1 MRRNPSPTIVP
12 RVESIDGRL
21 AHALQIDGRAPFAK
35 IADVLGISE
44 HTAARRYHRLKERG
58 IRVRGALNRFRLG
71 HHAWTLRL
79 RCTPDAG
86 PAVAQALAQRP
97 DTFWVHLMSGGTEI
111 SCLQQVEN
119 PDDLL
124 LDRLPRR
131 LVDVSA
137 HNVLRGFA
145 SPGTWR
151 GIACLEPEE
160 VAALRPE
167 LEPEPPDELTALDEA
182 LLRTLEADGRASYA
196 ELAGRARTSE
206 STARRRVEHLRR
218 TGVLELQLDADPSR
232 FGFATQARLWMRVE
246 PRNLAAA
253 GATLATHPEVY
264 FAAAT
269 TGPANLVASVT
280 CRSGGELYQYL
291 TERIGSLDGVRE
303 TETAPVLRTLKRVA
317 MSEDD
322 ASSYRT

>member
-1 MRRNPSPTIVP
+1 M
-12 RVESIDGRL
+12 ESIDQRL
-21 AHALQIDGRAPFAK
+21 VHALQIDGRAPFAK

-44 HTAARRYHRLKERG
+44 HTAARRYQRLKERG
-58 IRVRGALNRFRLG
+58 IRVRGALNQFRLG

-86 PAVAQALAQRP
+86 PVLAQALARRH

-111 SCLQQVEN
+111 SCLQQVKT
-119 PDDLL
+119 PDELL

-137 HNVLRGFA
+137 HNILRGFA
-145 SPGTWR
+145 SPSTWR
-151 GIACLEPEE
+151 GLACLTEDE
-160 VAALRPE
+160 VAALDPE
-167 LEPEPPDELTALDEA
+167 LEAESPTELTALDEA
-182 LLRTLEADGRASYA
+182 LLRTLEADGRAGYA
-196 ELAGRARTSE
+196 ELAAKAKTSE

-218 TGVLELQLDADPSR
+218 TRVLELQLDADPAR
-232 FGFATQARLWMRVE
+232 FGFPAQARLWMRVE
-246 PRNLAAA
+246 PRNLAEA
-253 GATLATHPEVY
+253 GATLATHSEVY

-280 CRSGGELYQYL
+280 CGSTGDLYRYL

-303 TETAPVLRTLKRVA
+303 SETAPILRTLKRVVI
-317 MSEDD
+317 SEDE
-322 ASSYRT
+322 AFS

>member
-1 MRRNPSPTIVP
+1 
-12 RVESIDGRL
+12 VESIDRRL

-44 HTAARRYHRLKERG
+44 HTAARRYQRLKEHG

-86 PAVAQALAQRP
+86 PVLAQALAKRG

-111 SCLQQVEN
+111 SCLQQVES
-119 PDDLL
+119 PDELL

-137 HNVLRGFA
+137 HNILRGFA

-151 GIACLEPEE
+151 GIACLEPDE
-160 VAALRPE
+160 VSALRPD
-167 LEPEPPDELTALDEA
+167 LEPDRPTELTPLDEA
-182 LLRTLEADGRASYA
+182 LLKSLEADGRASVA
-196 ELAGRARTSE
+196 ELAARTRTSE

-218 TGVLELQLDADPSR
+218 SGVLELQLDADPAR
-232 FGFATQARLWMRVE
+232 FGFATQARLWMRVQ
-246 PRNLAAA
+246 PRNLAAI
-253 GATLATHPEVY
+253 GAALATHPEVY

-280 CRSGGELYQYL
+280 CGTGGELYQYL
-291 TERIGSLDGVRE
+291 TERVGSLDGVRE
-303 TETAPVLRTLKRVA
+303 TETAPILRTLKRVA

>member
-1 MRRNPSPTIVP
+1 MRRNPSPTIVI
-12 RVESIDGRL
+12 RVESIDRRL

-35 IADVLGISE
+35 IAGVLEISE
-44 HTAARRYHRLKERG
+44 HTAARRYQRLKERG

-86 PAVAQALAQRP
+86 PALAQALAKRP

-111 SCLQQVEN
+111 SCLQQVET
-119 PDDLL
+119 PDELL

-167 LEPEPPDELTALDEA
+167 LEPESPDELTALDEA
-182 LLRTLEADGRASYA
+182 LLKTLEADGRASYA

-246 PRNLAAA
+246 PRNLAEA
-253 GATLATHPEVY
+253 GATLATHSEVY

-303 TETAPVLRTLKRVA
+303 SETAPILRTLKRVA
-317 MSEDD
+317 TSEE
-322 ASSYRT
+322 

>member
-1 MRRNPSPTIVP
+1 M
-12 RVESIDGRL
+12 ESIDQRL
-21 AHALQIDGRAPFAK
+21 IHALQIDGRAPFAK
-35 IADVLGISE
+35 IAGALRISE
-44 HTAARRYHRLKERG
+44 HTAARRYHRLRERG

-86 PAVAQALAQRP
+86 PTLAQALARRP

-111 SCLQQVEN
+111 SCLQQVES
-119 PDDLL
+119 PDELL

-137 HNVLRGFA
+137 HNILQGFA

-151 GIACLEPEE
+151 GIACLTDDEATALKPE
-160 VAALRPE
+160 VA
-167 LEPEPPDELTALDEA
+167 PEPPTGLTDLDEA
-182 LLRTLEADGRASYA
+182 LLVTLALDGRAGYA
-196 ELAGRARTSE
+196 ELATRAGTSE

-218 TGVLELQLDADPSR
+218 TGVLELQLDADPAQL
-232 FGFATQARLWMRVE
+232 GFPTQARLWMRVQPQHLE
-246 PRNLAAA
+246 AA
-253 GATLATHPEVY
+253 GAALATHPEVY

-280 CRSGGELYQYL
+280 CRSGGDLYRYL
-291 TERIGSLDGVRE
+291 TERVGGLAGVRE
-303 TETAPVLRTLKRVA
+303 LETAPVLRTLKRV
-317 MSEDD
+317 ENIGE
-322 ASSYRT
+322 

>member
-1 MRRNPSPTIVP
+1 M
-12 RVESIDGRL
+12 ESLDRRL

-35 IADVLGISE
+35 IADVLGVSE
-44 HTAARRYHRLKERG
+44 HTAARRYLRLKEHG

-86 PAVAQALAQRP
+86 PALAQALAKRD

-111 SCLQQVEN
+111 SCLQQVQT
-119 PDDLL
+119 PDELL

-137 HNVLRGFA
+137 HNILRGFA

-151 GIACLEPEE
+151 GIACLEPDE
-160 VAALRPE
+160 VAALDPE
-167 LEPEPPDELTALDEA
+167 VEPEPPTELTPLDEA
-182 LLRTLEADGRASYA
+182 LLKTLEADGRANFA
-196 ELAGRARTSE
+196 ELATKAKTSE

-218 TGVLELQLDADPSR
+218 SGVLELQLDADPSR
-232 FGFATQARLWMRVE
+232 FGFPTQARLWMRVE
-246 PRNLAAA
+246 PRNLAGI
-253 GATLATHPEVY
+253 GATMATHPEVY

-280 CRSGGELYQYL
+280 CRSGGELYEYL
-291 TERIGSLDGVRE
+291 TESLGSLDGVRE
-303 TETAPVLRTLKRVA
+303 IETAPVLRTLKRVA
-317 MSEDD
+317 MGEDD
-322 ASSYRT
+322 AFSYRT

>member
-1 MRRNPSPTIVP
+1 M
-12 RVESIDGRL
+12 ESIDRRL

-35 IADVLGISE
+35 IADVLGVSE
-44 HTAARRYHRLKERG
+44 HTAARRYQRLRERG

-86 PAVAQALAQRP
+86 PALAQALARRA

-111 SCLQQVEN
+111 SCLQQVHS

-137 HNVLRGFA
+137 HSILQGFA

-151 GIACLEPEE
+151 GIACLTDDE

-167 LEPEPPDELTALDEA
+167 PPAEPPTELTALDEA
-182 LLRTLEADGRASYA
+182 LVEVLETDGRASYA
-196 ELAGRARTSE
+196 ELATRTTTSE
-206 STARRRVEHLRR
+206 STARRRVEHLRS

-232 FGFATQARLWMRVE
+232 FGFATQARLWMRVS
-246 PRNLAAA
+246 PRKLREV

-269 TGPANLVASVT
+269 TGPANLVVSVT
-280 CRSGGELYQYL
+280 CESSGDLYRYL
-291 TERIGSLDGVRE
+291 TERIGELDGVHE
-303 TETAPVLRTLKRVA
+303 METAPVNRTLKRVA
-317 MSEDD
+317 I
-322 ASSYRT
+322 SSDEAFSVRTGRSSWGVEV

>member
-1 MRRNPSPTIVP
+1 M
-12 RVESIDGRL
+12 ESIDQRL
-21 AHALQIDGRAPFAK
+21 VHALQIDGRAPFAK

-44 HTAARRYHRLKERG
+44 HTAARRYQRLKERG

-86 PAVAQALAQRP
+86 PALAQALARRH
-97 DTFWVHLMSGGTEI
+97 DTFWVHLLSGGTEI
-111 SCLQQVEN
+111 SCLQQVRS
-119 PDDLL
+119 PDELL

-137 HNVLRGFA
+137 HSILQGFA
-145 SPGTWR
+145 SPATWR
-151 GIACLEPEE
+151 GLACLTEE
-160 VAALRPE
+160 EAAALRPE
-167 LEPEPPDELTALDEA
+167 LEPEPPAGLTALDEV
-182 LLRTLEADGRASYA
+182 LLSALEADGRAGYA
-196 ELAGRARTSE
+196 ELAVRARTSE

-232 FGFATQARLWMRVE
+232 YGFHTQARLWIRVA
-246 PRNLAAA
+246 PGNLAEA
-253 GATLATHPEVY
+253 GATLATHSEVY

-280 CRSGGELYQYL
+280 CKSGGELYRYL
-291 TERIGSLDGVRE
+291 TDRIGSLEGVSQL
-303 TETAPVLRTLKRVA
+303 ETAPVLRTLKRVV
-317 MSEDD
+317 MSEDE
-322 ASSYRT
+322 ASSSRG

>member
-1 MRRNPSPTIVP
+1 MRRNPP
-12 RVESIDGRL
+12 RTNVSLVESIDLRL
-21 AHALQIDGRAPFAK
+21 VHALQIDGRAPFAK
-35 IADVLGISE
+35 IAGVLGISE
-44 HTAARRYHRLKERG
+44 HTAARRCQRLKERG

-86 PAVAQALAQRP
+86 PVLAQALAKRA

-111 SCLQQVEN
+111 SCLQQVES
-119 PDDLL
+119 PDELL

-137 HNVLRGFA
+137 HNILRGFA

-151 GIACLEPEE
+151 GIACLTEEE
-160 VAALRPE
+160 VAALQPE
-167 LEPEPPDELTALDEA
+167 HPHESPTELTALDEA
-182 LLRTLEADGRASYA
+182 LLKVLQADGRAGFA
-196 ELAGRARTSE
+196 ELATKTSTSE

-218 TGVLELQLDADPSR
+218 TGVLELQLDADPAL
-232 FGFATQARLWMRVE
+232 FGFATQARLWMRVR
-246 PRNLAAA
+246 PRHLAEA
-253 GATLATHPEVY
+253 GAALAGHPEVY

-280 CRSGGELYQYL
+280 CRSSGDLYRYL
-291 TERIGSLDGVRE
+291 TERVGVLDGVGE
-303 TETAPVLRTLKRVA
+303 LESAPVLRTLKRA
-317 MSEDD
+317 
-322 ASSYRT
+322 

>member
-1 MRRNPSPTIVP
+1 M
-12 RVESIDGRL
+12 ESIDQRL
-21 AHALQIDGRAPFAK
+21 VHALQIDGRAPFAK
-35 IADVLGISE
+35 IAGVLRISE
-44 HTAARRYHRLKERG
+44 HTAARRYHRLRERG

-86 PAVAQALAQRP
+86 PTLAQALAQRP

-111 SCLQQVEN
+111 SCLQQVES
-119 PDDLL
+119 PDELL

-137 HNVLRGFA
+137 HNILRGFA

-151 GIACLEPEE
+151 GIACLTDEE
-160 VAALRPE
+160 VAALKPE
-167 LEPEPPDELTALDEA
+167 FAPEPPTELTDLDEA
-182 LLRTLEADGRASYA
+182 LLATLAADGRAGYA
-196 ELAGRARTSE
+196 ELATRAGTSE

-218 TGVLELQLDADPSR
+218 TGVLELQLDADPAQL
-232 FGFATQARLWMRVE
+232 GFPTQARLWMRVQ
-246 PRNLAAA
+246 PQHLKAA
-253 GATLATHPEVY
+253 GAALSTHSEVY

-280 CRSGGELYQYL
+280 CRSSGDLYHYL
-291 TERIGSLDGVRE
+291 TERIGGLAGVRE
-303 TETAPVLRTLKRVA
+303 LETAPVLRTLKRVA
-317 MSEDD
+317 INEE
-322 ASSYRT
+322 

>member
-1 MRRNPSPTIVP
+1 MWRNPAPTIVGS
-12 RVESIDGRL
+12 VESIDRKL
-21 AHALQIDGRAPFAK
+21 VHALQIDGRASFAK
-35 IADVLGISE
+35 IAGVLGVSE
-44 HTAARRYHRLKERG
+44 YTAARRYQRLRERG

-86 PAVAQALAQRP
+86 PVLAQALAKRT

-111 SCLQQVEN
+111 SCLQQVESA
-119 PDDLL
+119 DELL

-137 HNVLRGFA
+137 HNILRGFA

-151 GIACLEPEE
+151 GIACLTEE
-160 VAALRPE
+160 EEAALRPE
-167 LEPEPPDELTALDEA
+167 FALEPPTELTPLDEQ
-182 LLRTLEADGRASYA
+182 LLTTLEADGRAGFA
-196 ELAGRARTSE
+196 ELAARAGTSE

-218 TGVLELQLDADPSR
+218 TAVLELQLDADPAQ
-232 FGFATQARLWMRVE
+232 FGFAMQARLWMRVQ
-246 PRNLAAA
+246 PRHLAAA
-253 GATLATHPEVY
+253 GAALATHPEVY

-280 CRSGGELYQYL
+280 CRGSGDLYRYQ
-291 TERIGSLDGVRE
+291 TECVGVLDGVVE
-303 TETAPVLRTLKRVA
+303 LETAPVLRTVKR
-317 MSEDD
+317 S
-322 ASSYRT
+322 